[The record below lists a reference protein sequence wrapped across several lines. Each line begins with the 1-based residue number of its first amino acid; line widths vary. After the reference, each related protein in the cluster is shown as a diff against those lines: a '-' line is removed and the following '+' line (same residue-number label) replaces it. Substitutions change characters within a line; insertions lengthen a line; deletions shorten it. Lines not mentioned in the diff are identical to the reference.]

1 MVKNNI
7 SISLILFFN
16 TLFGQV
22 TFSEHVVSDTVKNAF
37 SVFAVDVDGDGDTDI
52 LSANLADSKI
62 VWYENDGNEN
72 FTEHLI
78 SNSAISAN
86 SVYSADVDG
95 DGNMDVLSSSGN
107 DDKIAWY
114 ENDGNESF
122 TERVI
127 STSADAA
134 HDVHAADVDGDG
146 DMDVLSASRYDD
158 KVSWYE
164 NDGNESFTER
174 VISTSADA
182 ANDVHAADIDGD
194 GDMDVLSA
202 SRGDNKIAWYEN
214 DGSESFTEHV
224 ISTSATH
231 AMSVHAEDIDG
242 DGDMDVLS
250 AAYSDKE
257 IAWWENDGNESF
269 TKNVLSN
276 TANGAYCVDAA
287 DINND
292 GNMDVLSAA
301 ARGGYISWFENDG
314 NKNFTEHKIN
324 TGETTANTVSV
335 YAADVDSDGN
345 MDLLAAIEY
354 DNKIAWYE
362 HSEPINTY
370 VPDDNFEQALI
381 DLGYDT
387 TLDDSV
393 LTENISSLTTLD
405 VSGKEISNLTGIEA
419 FTALTILKI
428 NTNKLT
434 SVDLSKNTDLIEL
447 YAKSN
452 ELTSLDVSKN
462 TALTILYLHNN
473 QLTSL
478 DVSKNIA
485 LTTLYCG
492 HNQLTSLDISKNT
505 ALTDLRS
512 NSNQLTSLD
521 VGKNTALIELHCSN
535 NKLTTLDLSKNTVLS
550 KLYCHSNQLPSLD
563 LSKNT
568 ALTTLDLNNNT
579 VLTTVDLSK
588 NTALTVLKI
597 QTNKL
602 TSLDVRKNTALTQL
616 YCGYNQL
623 TSLDVRK
630 NTDLMVLYAA
640 GNSDLTCIETLDPT
654 YANTIWTSANG
665 NIDAGVTFSYSCVVD
680 GVSSYNNNGIKAIT
694 FNVEL
699 PTHSLPDTNI
709 SLSFWKSGA
718 ENHECTGCNGR
729 DTVSMRKLSEDNWE
743 ATVELDTTLVAD
755 GVTGESQY
763 WYNYFKTIPDYK
775 ITEDLERFKLE
786 TNPDGLRE
794 LKPGWHKG
802 TSLVNIDTVIA
813 WNNIAPGSFDWLS
826 AASDTI
832 NISQSNLTDTYALK
846 WSESKDV
853 DIDTINYL
861 ISAGVGQ
868 FPAEIVYETADTS
881 LMIYYQNI
889 IDNWP
894 PDLAML
900 SRGTLKLSVSATD
913 GFDTVK
919 VSGNDRLVFVNRY
932 DYLSIVDEGIPTEF
946 TLHENYPNPF
956 NPTTS
961 LRFDLPEVTD
971 ATITI
976 FNMLGQR
983 VRTFNMNDT
992 PAGYHSIQWDATND
1006 YGDPVGAGVYLYQL
1020 KANQFVK
1027 TRKMVLLK

>member
-1 MVKNNI
+1 MVKNII

-95 DGNMDVLSSSGN
+95 DGNMDVLSSSAN
-107 DDKIAWY
+107 DDKIA
-114 ENDGNESF
+114 
-122 TERVI
+122 
-127 STSADAA
+127 
-134 HDVHAADVDGDG
+134 
-146 DMDVLSASRYDD
+146 
-158 KVSWYE
+158 WYE

-182 ANDVHAADIDGD
+182 ANDVHAADVDGD

-242 DGDMDVLS
+242 DGDIDVLS

-393 LTENISSLTTLD
+393 LTVNISSLTTLD

-419 FTALTILKI
+419 FRALTVLKI

-447 YAKSN
+447 YSKSN
-452 ELTSLDVSKN
+452 ELTSLDISKN
-462 TALTILYLHNN
+462 TALTILHLHNN

-492 HNQLTSLDISKNT
+492 HNQLTSLDVSKNT
-505 ALTDLRS
+505 ALTNLRS
-512 NSNQLTSLD
+512 NSNQLTSFD

-535 NKLTTLDLSKNTVLS
+535 NQLTTLDLSKNTALT
-550 KLYCHSNQLPSLD
+550 KLYCHSNQLTSLD

-602 TSLDVRKNTALTQL
+602 TSLDVRKNTALTEL

-630 NTDLMVLYAA
+630 NTALAVLYAA

-709 SLSFWKSGA
+709 SLSFWKLGA

-763 WYNYFKTIPDYK
+763 WYNYFKTIPDYE
-775 ITEDLERFKLE
+775 ITEDLERFKLQ
-786 TNPDGLRE
+786 TNSDGLRQ

-832 NISQSNLTDTYALK
+832 NISQSNLTDTYALR

>member
-1 MVKNNI
+1 MVKNII

-95 DGNMDVLSSSGN
+95 DGNMDVLSSSAN

-134 HDVHAADVDGDG
+134 HDVHAADV
-146 DMDVLSASRYDD
+146 
-158 KVSWYE
+158 
-164 NDGNESFTER
+164 
-174 VISTSADA
+174 
-182 ANDVHAADIDGD
+182 DGD

-242 DGDMDVLS
+242 DGDIDVLS

-393 LTENISSLTTLD
+393 LTANISSLTTLD
-405 VSGKEISNLTGIEA
+405 ITGKEISNLTGIEA
-419 FTALTILKI
+419 FRALTVLKI

-447 YAKSN
+447 YSKSN
-452 ELTSLDVSKN
+452 ELTSLDISKN
-462 TALTILYLHNN
+462 TALTILHLHNN

-492 HNQLTSLDISKNT
+492 HNQLTSLDVSKNT
-505 ALTDLRS
+505 ALTNLRS
-512 NSNQLTSLD
+512 NSNQLTSFD

-535 NKLTTLDLSKNTVLS
+535 NQLTTLDLSKNTALT
-550 KLYCHSNQLPSLD
+550 KLYCHSNQLTSLD

-602 TSLDVRKNTALTQL
+602 TSLDVRKNTALTEL

-630 NTDLMVLYAA
+630 NTALAVLYAA

-709 SLSFWKSGA
+709 SLSFWKLGA

-763 WYNYFKTIPDYK
+763 WYNYFKTIPDYE
-775 ITEDLERFKLE
+775 ITEDLERFKLQ
-786 TNPDGLRE
+786 TNSDGLRQ

-832 NISQSNLTDTYALK
+832 NISQSNLTDTYALR